1 MHLWIHMRT
10 NPLLCV
16 HCCLGSNLVHPRLQ
30 SICFTDIYV
39 VVMDDV
45 ETLGTY
51 GQYIIDGYAQGLVEC
66 TTMTSQYVVGGVEY
80 KMMCAQPPA

>member
-1 MHLWIHMRT
+1 MYHQCESASIEA
-10 NPLLCV
+10 
-16 HCCLGSNLVHPRLQ
+16 SLV
-30 SICFTDIYV
+30 IYV

-45 ETLGTY
+45 EALGAY

-80 KMMCAQPPA
+80 KTMCAQPPAW